1 MDPEIQPASAG
12 EAEWLARQRKWGQG
26 WRRLILPIALSVYL
40 LYGINAVTDHSRGAG
55 AVAGYTIIG
64 VFCICWVVILN
75 LSYSETSKSFW
86 PLYATFVALFI
97 AELPFAH
104 QEAFIMCTYISVVTV
119 IRLGLRAVP
128 VVGGLTL
135 AAIFVPAA
143 IPSWHAGF
151 LTDIDNAT
159 AVAIPIVALGVFGS
173 RQMMRGN
180 QALADARAEI
190 ARLAA
195 ENERSRIA
203 RDLHDLLGH
212 SLTAIT
218 VKAGLACRLGET
230 DPDGSRREMS
240 EVEALARRS
249 LADVR
254 AAVANYR
261 EVTLTGELATGRELL
276 RAAGIVADMPNAVEV
291 TDPQRQE
298 LFGWALRE
306 GLTNVIRHSH
316 ASSCAVRVASSYV
329 EITDDGVGLN
339 GATSSGNG
347 LSGLK
352 ERVAAVGG
360 TVDAGPMQPRGW
372 RLKVTIHPETLAS

>member
-1 MDPEIQPASAG
+1 VTPEIQATSAG

-26 WRRLILPIALSVYL
+26 WRRIILPIALSVYL
-40 LYGINAVTDHSRGAG
+40 IYGIEAVRNHSHGAS
-55 AVAGYTIIG
+55 AVAGFAIIG
-64 VFCICWVVILN
+64 AFCVCWIVILSQ
-75 LSYSETSKSFW
+75 SYSGSSKRFW
-86 PLYATFVALFI
+86 TLYAVFVALFI

-104 QEAFIMCTYISVVTV
+104 EEAFIMCTYITVVTV
-119 IRLGLRAVP
+119 IRLGLRGIPIVA
-128 VVGGLTL
+128 GFTL
-135 AAIFVPAA
+135 AAVFLPEA
-143 IPSWHAGF
+143 IGSWHAGF

-159 AVAIPIVALGVFGS
+159 AVAIPVVALAVFGS

-180 QALADARAEI
+180 QALAEARTEI

-218 VKAGLACRLGET
+218 VKAGLARRLGDT
-230 DPDGSRREMS
+230 DPDGALREIG

-254 AAVANYR
+254 AAVSNYR
-261 EVTLTGELATGRELL
+261 DVTLTGELATGRELL
-276 RAAGIVADMPNAVEV
+276 RAAGIVADLPGAVEV

-298 LFGWALRE
+298 LFGWAVRE
-306 GLTNVIRHSH
+306 GLTNVVRHSH
-316 ASSCAVRVASSYV
+316 ATSCAVRVEPSYV
-329 EITDDGVGLN
+329 EITDDGVGVN
-339 GATSSGNG
+339 GAQGPGNG
-347 LSGLK
+347 LSGLR

-360 TVDAGPMQPRGW
+360 RVDAGPVHPQGW
-372 RLKVTIHPETLAS
+372 RLKVTLHPESLAS

>member
-1 MDPEIQPASAG
+1 MGPEIQPASAG
-12 EAEWLARQRKWGQG
+12 EAEWLQRQRKWGQG
-26 WRRLILPIALSVYL
+26 WHSFILPLVLSVYL
-40 LYGINAVTDHSRGAG
+40 LYGISAVRQNSHGARAVT
-55 AVAGYTIIG
+55 GYTIIG
-64 VFCICWVVILN
+64 AFCLVWIVS
-75 LSYSETSKSFW
+75 LSQSDGESSKRFW
-86 PLYATFVALFI
+86 TLYAVLSALFI

-104 QEAFIMCTYISVVTV
+104 EEAFIMCTYITVLSVL
-119 IRLGLRAVP
+119 RLGVRATPIVA
-128 VVGGLTL
+128 GLTL

-151 LTDIDNAT
+151 MTGIDNAT
-159 AVAIPIVALGVFGS
+159 AVAIPIVALAVFGS

-180 QALADARAEI
+180 QALADARTEI

-218 VKAGLACRLGET
+218 VKAGLACRLGNT
-230 DPDGSRREMS
+230 DPQGALREIS

-261 EVTLTGELATGRELL
+261 DVTLTGELATGRELL
-276 RAAGIVADMPNAVEV
+276 RAAGIVADMPRAVEV
-291 TDPQRQE
+291 TDPQHQE
-298 LFGWALRE
+298 LFGWAVRE

-316 ASSCAVRVASSYV
+316 AKSCAVRVEPSYV
-329 EITDDGVGLN
+329 EITDDGVGVS
-339 GATSSGNG
+339 GAQGSGSG
-347 LSGLK
+347 LSGLR
-352 ERVAAVGG
+352 ERVAVVGG
-360 TVDAGPMQPRGW
+360 SVDVGPITPQGW
-372 RLKVTIHPETLAS
+372 RLRVTLHPESLAS